1 MTCNGI
7 AVAPWPSYGV
17 AMPRVLLL
25 VASFVPA
32 CVGLLALFASAA
44 LLTAK
49 GVRVIE
55 PAAIAMTRTVGV
67 ALLGVGA
74 LNFAC
79 RDLASSVSRRRLLA
93 ANALLQLMLLP
104 LDPYACA
111 VGAFVGLGSF
121 VPNTVLHVVLAA
133 AFIWAWTRE
142 RVVPCLTAPRGETVA
157 GKG

>member
-7 AVAPWPSYGV
+7 ADARVRFYGADV
-17 AMPRVLLL
+17 PRVLLL

-32 CVGLLALFASAA
+32 CVGHLALFASTT

-49 GVRVIE
+49 GVTTIE

-67 ALLGVGA
+67 ALLGVGG

-79 RDLASSVSRRRLLA
+79 RDLAPSVSRRRLLA

-111 VGAFVGLGSF
+111 VGAFVGTGSYL
-121 VPNTVLHVVLAA
+121 PNTVLHVVLAG
-133 AFIWAWTRE
+133 AFTWAWMRE

-157 GKG
+157 ARG

>member
-7 AVAPWPSYGV
+7 AAACERFYGV
-17 AMPRVLLL
+17 DVPRVLLL

-32 CVGLLALFASAA
+32 CVGLLALFASTT

-49 GVRVIE
+49 GVTTTE

-67 ALLGVGA
+67 ALLGVGG

-79 RDLASSVSRRRLLA
+79 RDLAPSVSRRRLLA

-111 VGAFVGLGSF
+111 VGAFVGMGSYL
-121 VPNTVLHVVLAA
+121 PNTVLHVVLAGV
-133 AFIWAWTRE
+133 FTWAWTRE

-157 GKG
+157 ARG

>member
-7 AVAPWPSYGV
+7 ADACVRFYGLDV
-17 AMPRVLLL
+17 PRVLLL

-32 CVGLLALFASAA
+32 CVGLLALFASTT

-49 GVRVIE
+49 GVTTIE

-67 ALLGVGA
+67 ALLGVGG

-79 RDLASSVSRRRLLA
+79 RDLAPSVSRGRLLA
-93 ANALLQLMLLP
+93 ANAMFQLMLLP

-111 VGAFVGLGSF
+111 VGAFNGIGSF
-121 VPNTVLHVVLAA
+121 LPNTVLHIVLAG
-133 AFIWAWTRE
+133 AFIWAWRRE
-142 RVVPCLTAPRGETVA
+142 RVVPCLTATRGETVA
-157 GKG
+157 ARG